1 MKVYKRRIACCVLT
15 KAWLHLV
22 WLVYRFDRWH
32 ATAPICCR
40 PYKAQVVDLASSL
53 RPESVLEIGCGLGE
67 IVSRIDSPR
76 RFGADIDRGVLRAAA
91 ALHGGVRYAAA
102 SLEDS
107 QGLGALTGGRAE
119 VLVMVNWPH
128 TVAFDVLAPAITAL
142 HDLLGLRYL
151 IMDAIVEGT
160 PGYRHSHTPAQLSS
174 LGEVVESR
182 LAADGVRWIHLLRLR
197 RSGTAD
203 CLTDGGVQA

>member
-1 MKVYKRRIACCVLT
+1 MKVYRRHLVCCLLT

-67 IVSRIDSPR
+67 IVSRIAAPR

-91 ALHGGVRYAAA
+91 ALHSGVRYGPAALDDVR
-102 SLEDS
+102 SLDS
-107 QGLGALTGGRAE
+107 LTGGRAE
-119 VLVMVNWPH
+119 LLVMVNWPH
-128 TVAFDVLAPAITAL
+128 TVAFDVLAPAIAAL
-142 HDLLGLRYL
+142 RDALGLRHL
-151 IMDAIVEGT
+151 IMDTIVEGT
-160 PGYRHSHTPAQLSS
+160 PGYPHTHTPAQLSR
-174 LGEVVESR
+174 LGEIVESR
-182 LAADGVRWIHLLRLR
+182 LAPDGVRWIHLLRL
-197 RSGTAD
+197 GGGMTA
-203 CLTDGGVQA
+203 GGRADAGSSP